1 MREIDLAAWLER
13 RIRRGPEVRLAEVT
27 GGVAPGVEGF
37 RPGAVADR
45 EAREA
50 PADEDFRGGCGFLN
64 GAFFEDDLRVRGGR
78 SGEADT
84 CRREAGWD
92 ARASGGA
99 KRICRVGWVKRGQRR
114 AKRRMLGISSQA
126 PGW

>member
-92 ARASGGA
+92 ARASGGSEA
-99 KRICRVGWVKRGQRR
+99 DLPRR
-114 AKRRMLGISSQA
+114 
-126 PGW
+126 PG